1 MIRLFTGGI
10 PISLIFGAM
19 GFLRVFRVPA
29 RIIAAHLRQNES
41 VWEEKLKKRKETGD
55 ETPFIED
62 QGKLGDMIYGR
73 ESIRLNRIF
82 LGGRKLSA
90 SENAC
95 EVIAVYNAF
104 TALRTLGKD
113 DGIKEFTFPGLISE
127 FEKRGVSLWGYFG
140 TSFGAV
146 AGFIKS
152 EDLKPCILR
161 GRKITEE
168 SLRLLHDEKQKKS
181 ENGISQYGEQFKWN
195 VCIMMAENTR
205 GKIKDMVHT
214 ICITR
219 KDPSSDI
226 WKSHNDYEGSKEYA
240 SLKEAVL
247 GYHNGKGRPLG
258 IILL

>member
-1 MIRLFTGGI
+1 
-10 PISLIFGAM
+10 M
-19 GFLRVFRVPA
+19 GFLSVFRVPA
-29 RIIAAHLRQNES
+29 RIIAAHLQQNES
-41 VWEEKLKKRKETGD
+41 VWEEKLKKRKESGD
-55 ETPFIED
+55 DTLFIED
-62 QGKLGDMIYGR
+62 QGKLGDMIYGK
-73 ESIRLNRIF
+73 ESGRLNRIF

-104 TALRTLGKD
+104 TALRAIGKD
-113 DGIKEFTFPGLISE
+113 ESIKDFSFPGLISE
-127 FEKRGVSLWGYFG
+127 FEKKGISLWGYFG

-146 AGFIKS
+146 IRFVKASG
-152 EDLKPCILR
+152 LKPYILR
-161 GRKITEE
+161 GKKITQE
-168 SLRLLHDEKQKKS
+168 SLMMLHDEKQ
-181 ENGISQYGEQFKWN
+181 EQAECGISQDAAGFKWN

-219 KDPSSDI
+219 KDHSSDI
-226 WKSHNDYEGSKEYA
+226 WKSHNDYEGSREYA

-258 IILL
+258 LILL